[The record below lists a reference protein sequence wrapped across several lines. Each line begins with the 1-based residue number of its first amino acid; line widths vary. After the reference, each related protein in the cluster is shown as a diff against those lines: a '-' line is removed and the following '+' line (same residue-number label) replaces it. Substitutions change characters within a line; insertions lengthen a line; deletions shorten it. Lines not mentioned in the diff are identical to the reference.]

1 MTGHFRAAVPRGS
14 LSEHLGTT
22 DNVQPTS
29 LNPLP
34 AVLALFKNVE
44 IRADTDDLGCGL
56 EGRAEI
62 LNDRRPKPY
71 RAFL

>member
-1 MTGHFRAAVPRGS
+1 VGDVEVVGLRTGDEGAVVERGP
-14 LSEHLGTT
+14 HI
-22 DNVQPTS
+22 
-29 LNPLP
+29 
-34 AVLALFKNVE
+34 VLALFKNVE